1 MKQRFNSRVC
11 LGLGV
16 LLAGSI
22 AMMGCS
28 SNDQTTIHYRDT
40 TVMNGK
46 AAEEA
51 EKAVA
56 EAKNTKTSKERKPA
70 SRGGVWVVQVGAFKQ
85 KENAEKLHEKLKA
98 AGYPVTLQSLQH
110 SRNGELHL
118 VRFEPVSEKSQAQE
132 SLDKFVAKESLDAHL
147 LRVE

>member
-1 MKQRFNSRVC
+1 MKQRINSSVC
-11 LGLGV
+11 LSLGV
-16 LLAGSI
+16 LLAG
-22 AMMGCS
+22 AVAVTGCS
-28 SNDQTTIHYRDT
+28 SSDQTTIHYRDN

-51 EKAVA
+51 EKAIA
-56 EAKNTKTSKERKPA
+56 DAKKTTTSKQRKPA

-98 AGYPVTLQSLQH
+98 AGYPVILQTLEH

-118 VRFEPVSEKSQAQE
+118 VRFEPVNEKSQAQSALE
-132 SLDKFVAKESLDAHL
+132 KFVAKEAINAHL